1 MKKIED
7 NCFNEFDPNAVT
19 VDDAIKKILIKIKTK
34 SSTEEVD
41 IKKAYGRVL
50 ARTVKSKINVP
61 NYKNSAM
68 DGYAM
73 NIKCFSTERNNFQCI
88 GESFAGNP
96 FKKNVGVNKAVKVMT
111 GALVPSGCNAVV
123 MKELVRVKDGFIET
137 KSKIIKNQNL
147 RL

>member
-61 NYKNSAM
+61 N
-68 DGYAM
+68 
-73 NIKCFSTERNNFQCI
+73 
-88 GESFAGNP
+88 
-96 FKKNVGVNKAVKVMT
+96 
-111 GALVPSGCNAVV
+111 
-123 MKELVRVKDGFIET
+123 
-137 KSKIIKNQNL
+137 
-147 RL
+147 